1 MHGAFKANL
10 EALVVCALK
19 FDEVNIRRVKPIESS
34 QLLSELYRSVRL
46 SITERHRREPP
57 L

>member
-1 MHGAFKANL
+1 MHGASKANL

-19 FDEVNIRRVKPIESS
+19 FDEFNIRRVKPLESS
-34 QLLSELYRSVRL
+34 QLLSELYRSL
-46 SITERHRREPP
+46 WLGISERHCRESP